1 MNVNLRRYFNTS
13 PKRKRVNSRDRWSS
27 CRQWKAS
34 KALRRKS
41 QFLMGQTVFHI
52 HSLSLR
58 ACILNTDQHSRR
70 IGEGHRLHLRI
81 SRLKRVQCA
90 CRSANTNPKR
100 KRVNGRG
107 KKAVSP
113 VFKKLSCGHF
123 SFSSA
128 KRKVGGSLSTTADR
142 RAVDDFLWKLV
153 NHPGDNT
160 RPDGPVSFADRKSR
174 AFFASHWPHQAH

>member
-1 MNVNLRRYFNTS
+1 MEGLQSTS
-13 PKRKRVNSRDRWSS
+13 
-27 CRQWKAS
+27 Q
-34 KALRRKS
+34 KS

-52 HSLSLR
+52 HSLALR
-58 ACILNTDQHSRR
+58 ACILNTDTNWRR
-70 IGEGHRLHLRI
+70 PSITPSI

-90 CRSANTNPKR
+90 CRSANTSPKR
-100 KRVNGRG
+100 KRVNGRA
-107 KKAVSP
+107 KKAESP

>member
-1 MNVNLRRYFNTS
+1 MEFVSPMEGLQSTS
-13 PKRKRVNSRDRWSS
+13 
-27 CRQWKAS
+27 Q
-34 KALRRKS
+34 KS

-52 HSLSLR
+52 HSLALR
-58 ACILNTDQHSRR
+58 ACILNTDTNWRR
-70 IGEGHRLHLRI
+70 PSITPSI

-90 CRSANTNPKR
+90 CRSANTNSKR